1 MGKKRTLIIVGL
13 ALATLATG
21 VYLTTTLTSL
31 AKDRPTLMY
40 FRADL

>member
-13 ALATLATG
+13 TLATLVAG
-21 VYLTTTLTSL
+21 AYLTTTLIGL

>member
-13 ALATLATG
+13 ALVTLAAG
-21 VYLTTTLTSL
+21 AYLATTLISL